1 MFLFKKLFSVVDE
14 AGDKIKTLEKIE
26 PLYSYILEEC
36 KRQSYTIDEF
46 EQLVM
51 YLGVIAHNEK
61 EKAYDKS
68 ILFQGD

>member
-1 MFLFKKLFSVVDE
+1 MFQIT
-14 AGDKIKTLEKIE
+14 DKEKALEKIE

-51 YLGVIAHNEK
+51 YLGVIAHKEK
-61 EKAYDKS
+61 EKAYNKNA
-68 ILFQGD
+68 LFQGD